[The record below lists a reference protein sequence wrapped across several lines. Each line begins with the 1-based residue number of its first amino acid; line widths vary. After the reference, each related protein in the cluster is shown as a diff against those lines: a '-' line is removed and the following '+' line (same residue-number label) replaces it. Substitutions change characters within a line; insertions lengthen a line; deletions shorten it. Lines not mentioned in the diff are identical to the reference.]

1 MQGSLRQ
8 RGAASWELRVY
19 AGTNP
24 DTGTRR
30 YRTAT
35 VTGNRADADRALA
48 RLVADVQSDKTIGST
63 STVSELLEAWFA
75 IASASWA
82 PTTTRETRSILDRCL
97 HPHLGHLHVG
107 DITPAV
113 IDATYATLRERGSM
127 RGGPLKPGTLN
138 RIHVVLRSAF
148 SQAMRWGWVWDNPAE
163 RAHRIVVP
171 PPELHP
177 PTPAELQQL
186 LDHIRACD
194 ARFHALVLLAAT
206 TGARRAQLLGLTWD
220 QVHHDHKR
228 VAFARGWVQGP
239 TGSTVAPT
247 KTRRRHSVEVSVLTY
262 DTLVALRLDD
272 STGFV
277 FSDDG
282 GVTAWKPNRVTK
294 TFIRYRRA
302 AGCRDFR
309 LHDLRHFM
317 ATEMLNAGVPLPVVA
332 RRLDHQRPSTT
343 LNFYAQAVPGGDAH
357 AAEALEALL
366 TSAARRTSI
375 DGATTSRNCA
385 DRSST

>member
-1 MQGSLRQ
+1 MRRAMNGSLRQ

-19 AGTNP
+19 AGIDP
-24 DTGTRR
+24 DTRKQR

-35 VTGNRADADRALA
+35 VTGNRADAERGLA
-48 RLVADVQSDKTIGST
+48 RLVSEVQSDKTIGSS

-75 IASASWA
+75 IASTSWA

-97 HPHLGHLHVG
+97 HPHLGHLRVG
-107 DITPAV
+107 DITPAI
-113 IDATYATLRERGSM
+113 IDATYARLREHGSM
-127 RGGPLKPGTLN
+127 KGGPLKPGTLN

-148 SQAMRWGWVWDNPAE
+148 SQAMRWGWVWSNPAE
-163 RAHRIVVP
+163 HAHRIVVP

-177 PTPAELQQL
+177 PTPAELQHL
-186 LDHIRACD
+186 LDHIRTRD
-194 ARFHALVLLAAT
+194 IRFHALVLLAAT

-220 QVHHDHKR
+220 HVHGDVRR
-228 VAFARGWVQGP
+228 VAFTRGWVQG
-239 TGSTVAPT
+239 TAGSTVAPT
-247 KTRRRHSVEVSVLTY
+247 KTKRRHSVELSAHTY
-262 DTLVALRLDD
+262 DTLIALRADD
-272 STGFV
+272 SVGFV

-302 AGCRDFR
+302 AGCREFR
-309 LHDLRHFM
+309 FHDLRHFM
-317 ATEMLNAGVPLPVVA
+317 ATEMLNAGIPLPVVA

-357 AAEALEALL
+357 AAAALEALL
-366 TSAARRTSI
+366 NGGRAA
-375 DGATTSRNCA
+375 A
-385 DRSST
+385 DAHDLRCL